1 MLHVRFPLSLRNVE
15 DLLHERGIE
24 VSHETVRFWWSRFG
38 PSFAAG
44 IRRKRVERLRCGRQW
59 QWHLD
64 ELCVK
69 INVTRHDLRRAAD
82 HEGEVL
88 ESHVT
93 RTRDTRA
100 APKFPGK
107 AMKRHGRPEAVVTD
121 RLRSCGAAPKQI
133 GAADRQ
139 VTGRSLDNR
148 VETSPLPLRR
158 RERAMQRVRR

>member
-44 IRRKRVERLRCGRQW
+44 ITRKRVERLRCGRQW

-100 APKFPGK
+100 ALKFLGK

-121 RLRSCGAAPKQI
+121 RLRSCGAAPE
-133 GAADRQ
+133 ADRRGRQ
-139 VTGRSLDNR
+139 AGDRAVAGQPGGDFAPAAPTTGASD
-148 VETSPLPLRR
+148 
-158 RERAMQRVRR
+158 A